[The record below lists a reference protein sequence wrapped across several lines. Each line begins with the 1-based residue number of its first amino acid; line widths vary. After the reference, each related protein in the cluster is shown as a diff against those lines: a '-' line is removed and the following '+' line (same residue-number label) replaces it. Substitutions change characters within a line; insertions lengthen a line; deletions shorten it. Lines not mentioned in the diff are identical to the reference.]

1 MRQVHRC
8 LKQCVLMAKV
18 EAGQGR
24 VELWKVGGG
33 GPGLGPEDSGTL
45 NQVILAA
52 GGRWQGRC
60 VQGPK
65 SLFPLAGSLRAVVR
79 DCSRARQ
86 H

>member
-33 GPGLGPEDSGTL
+33 GQAWD
-45 NQVILAA
+45 
-52 GGRWQGRC
+52 
-60 VQGPK
+60 
-65 SLFPLAGSLRAVVR
+65 LRIVAL
-79 DCSRARQ
+79 
-86 H
+86 